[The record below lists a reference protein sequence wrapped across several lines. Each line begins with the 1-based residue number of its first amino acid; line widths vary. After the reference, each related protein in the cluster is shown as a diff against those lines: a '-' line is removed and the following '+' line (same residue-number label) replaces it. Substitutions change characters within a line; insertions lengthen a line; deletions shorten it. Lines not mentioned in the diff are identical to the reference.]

1 MQSDFAQ
8 SDSLLE
14 PLLTTSEVARI
25 LRCSDKTIW
34 RLIASGKLK
43 AVKTGRC
50 YRFRRHDVSEFIK
63 RGLAKPIKHQTSDN
77 TGFSSN

>member
-1 MQSDFAQ
+1 MKPSRTEEI
-8 SDSLLE
+8 SLLE
-14 PLLTTSEVARI
+14 PLLTTAEVAKI

-50 YRFRRHDVSEFIK
+50 YRFRRHDVSEFVQ
-63 RGLAKPIKHQTSDN
+63 RGLSETN
-77 TGFSSN
+77 